1 MRTSE
6 IRYKDDDYEVVIVV
20 RQASVMQGMYRTEL
34 VVAGEKRL
42 YEDYPELVDTDNLSA
57 ENRVKLNILRM
68 YYQHTFPACIAATK
82 SITCADDTTLLILS
96 QLTMTEFLE
105 LPESLVDVWVSAVF
119 TDNPHWMPKLA
130 KSKATDPGE
139 EKEPSDEKQS
149 TDS

>member
-6 IRYKDDDYEVVIVV
+6 IQYKDDDYEVVIVV
-20 RQASVMQGMYRTEL
+20 RQASVMQGMHRTEL
-34 VVAGEKRL
+34 VVAGEKQL
-42 YEDYPELVDTDNLSA
+42 YVDHPELVDVGNLSA

-68 YYQHTFPACIAATK
+68 YYQHTFPACIAATT
-82 SITCADDTTLLILS
+82 SIVCAEDTTLLILS

-105 LPESLVDVWVSAVF
+105 LPEAMVDVWVTAVF
-119 TDNPHWMPKLA
+119 TDNPHWMPTIVEP
-130 KSKATDPGE
+130 KATDPGE